1 MSEPYAAEL
10 WTLLP
15 AKRKLQ
21 SSTVTTPIHVC
32 ADASKAEAEAQR
44 MKNLKG
50 KGKAKAEDIEDEDEE
65 GEEEGDF
72 DEVSKQS
79 ISPACRQPSPASQAM
94 GPSQ

>member
-1 MSEPYAAEL
+1 ML
-10 WTLLP
+10 
-15 AKRKLQ
+15 
-21 SSTVTTPIHVC
+21 TTPVNVF

-72 DEVSKQS
+72 DEVFTHSTLLLSDKHHLHHK
-79 ISPACRQPSPASQAM
+79 PWGLLHDFWTMLDACS
-94 GPSQ
+94 